1 MAVELE
7 GLEFEIVDNSEN
19 ASKGIDSLTDS
30 LTRLKEAVR
39 GGASLNSYIQQV
51 KKLDEALSNVK
62 NLDKLQMFAQVMQ
75 SLNGVGNIQISPSI
89 AQELSRISSVANTL
103 SVDSIQ
109 NITQFGQAI
118 QNMGGLNTVQIPG
131 TIATQIN
138 QVINATSRI
147 TPGMIQNV
155 RSYAQ
160 ALQQLANVGNINIP
174 NIGTGGAGT
183 GAGTGT
189 GSGNNGN
196 APVIPQTSGTTQIA
210 PAVQQATAATQGLG
224 AAARQATSQ
233 VDALAGTSER
243 FRGLHLVLEN
253 IGSVTRRIF
262 SSLIGLPMQLGARL
276 ATSVRQVT
284 SSFSRFFSGLKR
296 IAFYRLIRSIIS
308 RFTQGFSEGM
318 KNLYNY
324 SQIIGTQFASSMD
337 RLATSS
343 LYLKNSLGAMAAP
356 IINALAPAIDFVVDK
371 IVTLLNL
378 INQLFAKL
386 GGSSTYT
393 AAKKMSTTWGDAADK
408 ASGSAKKAA
417 EDAKRYLLGFD
428 ELNIL
433 GKPDTGSGSGSGAGA
448 TAADY
453 ASMFEEVEIDSS
465 VSDFVERIKE
475 CFASQDW
482 KGLGDEIGG
491 KINEAIEA
499 VPWGAIGSKVGSFLD
514 GSIKSSYF
522 TLKAINFENLGKGFA
537 DALNNFFGSVEWEY
551 LGRLLTRRLTSL
563 GDLIIGFFME
573 FDFGTLGASISSFAS
588 GVFREITEW
597 LNDKKWDEI
606 GGSIW
611 TKLTDFIN
619 GLNIGQLVYDAFK
632 AAGTLIRSAADLL
645 VGFFGEMFDDVK
657 SWWDENVSAD
667 TFGETVH
674 NLWLEGL
681 EWVADIG
688 TWVTDNI
695 IGPFGEALLGED
707 WEDVV
712 EAGAKLWDAFAE
724 GIGDVVMWLEDNV
737 IDPIAEAFASIGK
750 MFDKTNERVETTL
763 EVFQPTT
770 VHTNENGEVE
780 RDIGFWDLF
789 WQAGQKAFEEDFLD
803 PLYHFFHNDT
813 IESMIPTEALQGAV
827 DLIQEFADTYDFIL
841 HGGSSGSFDSN
852 ILDEMTNKIK
862 GARDEMEQFLQDLG
876 LVLHGGSSGS
886 FDNNSSI
893 LDEIRNK
900 TKGARDEMEKFIQD
914 LGLVT
919 PGNLLTGVGGLVDK
933 VKQKI
938 EETKKVITEQF
949 QPALDNFKTKFFNDQ
964 LDLTEKQID
973 EIRKI
978 IEKVLE
984 KLGLLQNGMSG
995 LDGKTSVDVDVNVKP
1010 GVVSGTNKPATVG
1023 NLFDNAVS
1031 IVVDISRG
1039 KITETGKPATLEGLF
1054 GTAISVVANMTRGVV
1069 NETGKTATFD
1079 NLFGTA
1085 VKAVVDIA
1093 SGKVTGNGKPATL
1106 DNLFGTAISV
1116 TANMVRGTISGNGQ
1130 PAYYS
1135 NLFGSSIVVT
1145 ANMKR
1150 GVVQGTSTSASF
1162 AGLFGTAVNAAVNIS
1177 KGKIVNTSTTASL
1190 TGLFGTTV
1198 TASANLQ
1205 KGKIANTSTTA
1216 SLTGLFGNSITV
1228 AVNLVKGQASDA
1240 VKKFVEAWGFA
1251 GGGAIDAAGRI
1262 MQFAEGGSFSPG
1274 GIEYWNGIP
1283 KYAGG
1288 GVHGSMFLAG
1298 ESGPEMVG
1306 HVNGRSE
1313 VLNKSQLAQTM
1324 HSSIVSAMAQF
1335 TPYFTGI
1342 KSTIKAAATMV
1353 ATANYVTAEEV
1364 AKTVPANTVY
1374 ERDTMDR
1381 WIANTANSGSGMY
1394 GELTADQIAEGV
1406 RDGIYDSTARQN
1418 ELLREQ
1424 NDLLRIIAGK
1434 DTTVEI
1440 TANAIARAMN
1450 RKSMREGTL

>member
-51 KKLDEALSNVK
+51 EKLDEALSNVK

-75 SLNGVGNIQISPSI
+75 SFNGVGNIQISPSI

-109 NITQFGQAI
+109 NVTQFGQAI

-183 GAGTGT
+183 GT

-196 APVIPQTSGTTQIA
+196 TPVIPQIPQTSGTTQIA

-284 SSFSRFFSGLKR
+284 SSFSRFFSSLKR

-537 DALNNFFGSVEWEY
+537 DALNDFFGSVEWEY

-619 GLNIGQLVYDAFK
+619 GLNIGQLVYDAFN

-645 VGFFGEMFDDVK
+645 VGFFGEMWKDVK
-657 SWWDENVSAD
+657 SWWDENIDAD
-667 TFGETVH
+667 TLGERMH

-681 EWVADIG
+681 EGFANIG
-688 TWVTDNI
+688 TWVTDNVI
-695 IGPFGEALLGED
+695 TPFISALTGWDEEEVKKYWGDICDWFEQRIED
-707 WEDVV
+707 IRTSIE
-712 EAGAKLWDAFAE
+712 
-724 GIGDVVMWLEDNV
+724 WLEEKANRWFGDYTPV
-737 IDPIAEAFASIGK
+737 DTA
-750 MFDKTNERVETTL
+750 L
-763 EVFQPTT
+763 EVLSPTT
-770 VHTNENGEVE
+770 THVTETGEVE
-780 RDIGFWDLF
+780 RDTGLLDLL
-789 WQAGQKAFEEDFLD
+789 WQIYNNSYEFPDWQDAFFG
-803 PLYHFFHNDT
+803 PAR
-813 IESMIPTEALQGAV
+813 ESLQGCV
-827 DLIQEFADTYDFIL
+827 DLIQIFADKFDFIL
-841 HGGSSGSFDSN
+841 HGGSSGSFDNN
-852 ILDEMTNKIK
+852 IIDEIQRNIK
-862 GARDEMEQFLQDLG
+862 GARDEL
-876 LVLHGGSSGS
+876 
-886 FDNNSSI
+886 
-893 LDEIRNK
+893 
-900 TKGARDEMEKFIQD
+900 EKFIQD

-919 PGNLLTGVGGLVDK
+919 PGNLLTGVGGMVDK

-938 EETKKVITEQF
+938 EETKKVITERF

-978 IEKVLE
+978 IEKILE

-1093 SGKVTGNGKPATL
+1093 SGKVTGTGKLATF

-1116 TANMVRGTISGNGQ
+1116 TANMVRGIISGNGQ

-1150 GVVQGTSTSASF
+1150 GVVQGTSTAASF
-1162 AGLFGTAVNAAVNIS
+1162 AGMFGTAVNAMVNIA
-1177 KGKIVNTSTTASL
+1177 KGKIINTSTTASL
-1190 TGLFGTTV
+1190 PGLFGSTI

-1216 SLTGLFGNSITV
+1216 SLTGLFGSTITV

-1240 VKKFVEAWGFA
+1240 VKKFVQAWGFA

-1335 TPYFTGI
+1335 APYFTGI